1 LNSIPG
7 HVVGKEGRS
16 CKDQSNQGDANT
28 NINYRFT
35 PLYED
40 GKSAWEIQ
48 PKSSRVLAAFTGTH
62 EQQESMGIW
71 GAAQEEAF
79 EKIKEELV
87 KPTVLAMYDLAAQ
100 TKICA
105 NPLRMVWVLCY
116 SSTVSE
122 QQIWKPVAF
131 CLKVARRNQKELFP
145 D

>member
-1 LNSIPG
+1 MHGKWGSIIEKCRFAKDKLEFYPG
-7 HVVGKEGRS
+7 SCCREGRHLIRS

-28 NINYRFT
+28 NINYYRFT

-79 EKIKEELV
+79 EKIKEELF
-87 KPTVLAMYDLAAQ
+87 KPTVVPA
-100 TKICA
+100 
-105 NPLRMVWVLCY
+105 
-116 SSTVSE
+116 
-122 QQIWKPVAF
+122 
-131 CLKVARRNQKELFP
+131 
-145 D
+145 